1 MIETCGPGTDYD
13 TVLYVRMGTCTN
25 GLELGCDDDS
35 CPNSTGRNLASGVF
49 LPVTAGVTYFILVDG
64 SNGTSGSFTLSV
76 TAPQP
81 PSTATGTATPTS
93 TRTTTSSPTATRT
106 RSVTTTPTPTATPT
120 RSRTPSRTPTA
131 TRSNSPTV
139 TRTAARTH
147 TPTITPTATPTPWPA
162 DVVRGHVRYYSS
174 GLPVEGAEVYESG
187 GTSDVVTTDAS
198 GAFAVSGR
206 DHTNCTLE
214 PHMHGAANAGISAL
228 DAVFVLQDVVGL
240 RQLDV
245 EQRLA
250 CDTSGNG
257 AISTMDAV
265 LILQYVVGLIQS
277 FPVAQTCGSDWA
289 FVPVP
294 APAAHQQLIQPQL
307 ASGSCQRGAIVLAPL
322 EGNADDQD
330 FSAVLFGDCTGNWH
344 PSAAAASAAVV
355 VGD

>member
-1 MIETCGPGTDYD
+1 M
-13 TVLYVRMGTCTN
+13 
-25 GLELGCDDDS
+25 
-35 CPNSTGRNLASGVF
+35 
-49 LPVTAGVTYFILVDG
+49 
-64 SNGTSGSFTLSV
+64 
-76 TAPQP
+76 
-81 PSTATGTATPTS
+81 
-93 TRTTTSSPTATRT
+93 
-106 RSVTTTPTPTATPT
+106 
-120 RSRTPSRTPTA
+120 
-131 TRSNSPTV
+131 
-139 TRTAARTH
+139 
-147 TPTITPTATPTPWPA
+147 
-162 DVVRGHVRYYSS
+162 RYYSS